1 MKKLMMMAFAVGAA
15 VLAGCRMVEVVNRGE
30 EAVRDADGR
39 PVMLPDGTVQ
49 TVKRG
54 WSVYHNQHWM
64 VTEADSLAAH
74 VEAGRIDFTLNGLN
88 TRPDGTNLNALVVG
102 SLEGAANLAAKVGA
116 AIATSGGSTG
126 AEAAAAWVRSFVAA
140 GGDPAKA
147 TVSCADGSCTITDGA
162 VTCKDGSCA
171 PATGASAA
179 GTLNGI

>member
-1 MKKLMMMAFAVGAA
+1 MKRIMAAA
-15 VLAGCRMVEVVNRGE
+15 LAGIATVAGCRVVEVENRGE
-30 EAVRDADGR
+30 EIARDADGK
-39 PVMLPDGTVQ
+39 PVTLQDGTIQ

-64 VTEADSLAAH
+64 VTEADSLTAH
-74 VEAGRIDFTLNGLN
+74 VEAGKIDFTLNGLN

-126 AEAAAAWVRSFVAA
+126 AEAVAAWVKSFVAA

-147 TVSCADGSCTITDGA
+147 TVSCTDGRCTITDGA
-162 VTCKDGSCA
+162 VTCTDGSCA
-171 PATGASAA
+171 PATGATAA
-179 GTLNGI
+179 E

>member
-1 MKKLMMMAFAVGAA
+1 MKKLMIITAACAA

-30 EAVRDADGR
+30 EVVRDADGR

-49 TVKRG
+49 TMKRG

-64 VTEADSLAAH
+64 ATEADSLTAH
-74 VEAGRIDFTLNGLN
+74 VEAGRIDFALNGLN
-88 TRPDGTNLNALVVG
+88 ARPDGTNLNALVVG

-116 AIATSGGSTG
+116 AVATSGGSAG
-126 AEAAAAWVRSFVAA
+126 AEAATAWVRSFVAA

-171 PATGASAA
+171 PATGAAA
-179 GTLNGI
+179 AK

>member
-1 MKKLMMMAFAVGAA
+1 MNRSMMITAACAA

-30 EAVRDADGR
+30 EVVRDADGR

-64 VTEADSLAAH
+64 VTEADSLTAH
-74 VEAGRIDFTLNGLN
+74 VEAGKIDFALNGLSA
-88 TRPDGTNLNALVVG
+88 RPDGTNLNALVVG

-116 AIATSGGSTG
+116 AVATSGGSTG
-126 AEAAAAWVRSFVAA
+126 AEAVAAWVKSFVAA

-147 TVSCADGSCTITDGA
+147 TVSCADGSCTITDGS
-162 VTCKDGSCA
+162 VTCKDGSCT
-171 PATGASAA
+171 TGGAA
-179 GTLNGI
+179 E